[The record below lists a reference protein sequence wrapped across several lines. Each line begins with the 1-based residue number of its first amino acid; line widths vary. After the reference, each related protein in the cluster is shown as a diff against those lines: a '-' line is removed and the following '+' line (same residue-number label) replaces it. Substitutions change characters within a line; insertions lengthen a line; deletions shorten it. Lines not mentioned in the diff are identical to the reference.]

1 MSKID
6 LYDRKILYELD
17 VNTRSSISDIAKKVR
32 LSKQAV
38 SQRIQKMQNEKIID
52 HFLTIGNPGV
62 LGFLVYKV
70 YIKLQDLSVEE
81 EEKLMINLSS
91 NSSIVWLVSTSGRFD
106 LIIGIT
112 VKRPADFENVYYDIT
127 KSFSKFI
134 KEKTVV
140 QNIIAHEYNRKH
152 LLEKIDG
159 ARKRTTLSFLDP
171 NKQIRLDYLDLKIL
185 NVLSQNARIPIM
197 DIASTLKL
205 SGRLVSYRINKME
218 KEGIIDGY
226 RCVFDRS
233 LLGLQFYKILFN
245 TRSLDEKTKKKLFSY
260 CEFCPEITAI
270 VQCIGAWDIEIETEI
285 SSIERFRY
293 ILKEIRNLLSDELG
307 DYDSLLIVKEHKL
320 DYFTDVIHPLP
331 SK

>member
-1 MSKID
+1 MIPLS
-6 LYDRKILYELD
+6 LILSNILFGSFGILLN
-17 VNTRSSISDIAKKVR
+17 V
-32 LSKQAV
+32 
-38 SQRIQKMQNEKIID
+38 
-52 HFLTIGNPGV
+52 GV
-62 LGFLVYKV
+62 GLVF
-70 YIKLQDLSVEE
+70 
-81 EEKLMINLSS
+81 
-91 NSSIVWLVSTSGRFD
+91 GRYAS
-106 LIIGIT
+106 
-112 VKRPADFENVYYDIT
+112 R
-127 KSFSKFI
+127 SFSKFI

-245 TRSLDEKTKKKLFSY
+245 TRSLDEKTKTKLFSY

-293 ILKEIRNLLSDELG
+293 ILKEIRNLLSDDLG

-320 DYFTDVIHPLP
+320 DYFTNVIHPLP